1 MPPRTGV
8 KVKLGGKQRTL
19 RYTSV
24 SLSKLEDERSGEALT
39 RTLYR
44 AGQVSIGA
52 IGALVWAG
60 LLHDE
65 PNLTVEKATEMI
77 EPPLMPLINGLMEA
91 LDPWTVDPEED
102 EEGNGKAAG

>member
-1 MPPRTGV
+1 MAPTNGV
-8 KVKLGGKQRTL
+8 KLQLDKMRRL
-19 RYTSV
+19 RYTNR
-24 SLSKLEDERSGEALT
+24 SLVRLEEEIGLTVEQAGRRVEIGSLKAL
-39 RTLYR
+39 
-44 AGQVSIGA
+44 S
-52 IGALVWAG
+52 ALVWAG